1 MESNAPPDFDK
12 DFAADVANGL
22 STKPKY
28 LPTRYIYDDEG
39 SRLFERIMQQDEY
52 YLTNAEIDLLEQ
64 HKADYC
70 ELLQPQPVDVVELG
84 AGNGEK
90 TSILLEYFLN
100 AGCRFNFRPVDISG
114 KAIDRLTQLMGN
126 KLPSL
131 TCHGMVADYFDGL
144 DWLNTYNDHKRL
156 VLFLG
161 SNIGNFEPQQRHEFL
176 QALKNSLNSG
186 DQVAIGFDFKKETSF
201 LNNAYNDAN
210 GVTEAFNKNILKRVN
225 TELGGEF
232 DLDLFK
238 FYAAY
243 NPFQGAVQ
251 STLMAKKAQNVKV
264 GALGQSFT
272 FDEWEPVHTESS
284 YKFSESEIKE
294 LADENGFHQV
304 ALWKDSRDMYGNA
317 IWTV

>member
-1 MESNAPPDFDK
+1 MDYSQDFDK

-52 YLTNAEIDLLEQ
+52 YLTNAETDLLEQ
-64 HKADYC
+64 HKEGYC

-90 TSILLEYFLN
+90 TSILLEYFVN
-100 AGCRFNFRPVDISG
+100 AGCFFNFRPLDIS
-114 KAIDRLTQLMGN
+114 KEAIDRLTKLMGY
-126 KLPSL
+126 KVPSL
-131 TCHGMVADYFDGL
+131 TCQGMVADYFEGL
-144 DWLNTYNDHKRL
+144 DWLNTFNDNKRL
-156 VLFLG
+156 ILFLG

-176 QALKNSLNSG
+176 QALKGALNKG
-186 DQVAIGFDFKKETSF
+186 DQVAIGFDFKKETSY
-201 LNNAYNDAN
+201 LNKAYNDAN
-210 GVTEAFNKNILKRVN
+210 GFTEAFNKNILKRVN
-225 TELGGEF
+225 AELGGEF
-232 DLDLFK
+232 DMDQFK

-251 STLMAKKAQNVKV
+251 STLMAKKPQQVKIE
-264 GALGQSFT
+264 ALDQSFS

-294 LADENGFHQV
+294 LAIENGFHQE
-304 ALWKDSRDMYGNA
+304 ALWKDSWGMYGNA
-317 IWTV
+317 IWTA

>member
-1 MESNAPPDFDK
+1 MDISTPQDFDK

-22 STKPKY
+22 STNPKY

-39 SRLFERIMQQDEY
+39 SRLFERIMQQEEY

-64 HKADYC
+64 HKANYC

-90 TSILLEYFLN
+90 TSILLEYFVN
-100 AGCRFNFRPVDISG
+100 TGCRFNFRPLDIS
-114 KAIDRLTQLMGN
+114 KQAIDRLTQLMGE

-131 TCHGMVADYFDGL
+131 TCQGMVADYFEGL
-144 DWLNTYNDHKRL
+144 DWLNTYNDNKRL

-161 SNIGNFEPQQRHEFL
+161 SNIGNFEPQQRQDFL
-176 QALKNSLNSG
+176 QALKGSLNRG
-186 DQVAIGFDFKKETSF
+186 DQVAIGFDFKKETSYI
-201 LNNAYNDAN
+201 NKAYNDAN

-225 TELGGEF
+225 AELGGDF
-232 DLDLFK
+232 DPQQFK

-251 STLMAKKAQNVKV
+251 STLMAKKAQQVKIE
-264 GALGQSFT
+264 ALDQSFR

-284 YKFSESEIKE
+284 YKFSENEIKH
-294 LADENGFHQV
+294 LADENGFYQE
-304 ALWKDSRDMYGNA
+304 ALWKDSRSMYGNA